1 MDYPNQG
8 TIWHNAEK
16 KHEKAPDF
24 SGSMLFEKDFL
35 QDLFDKSKNG
45 KRKLGEV
52 SDNLAAMLS
61 PFVKAEGPI
70 KRVDTPQDVAHT
82 YSCLLA
88 LSINFTSKA
97 FAKF

>member
-35 QDLFDKSKNG
+35 QDLIDKSKNG
-45 KRKLGEV
+45 EVEIKLDMWKRKVNTRNGER
-52 SDNLAAMLS
+52 NTLS
-61 PFVKAEGPI
+61 AKVNTYVKPDQQPA
-70 KRVDTPQDVAHT
+70 
-82 YSCLLA
+82 
-88 LSINFTSKA
+88 TSS
-97 FAKF
+97 AKDPWDE